1 MASKILNT
9 TVLNQR
15 NSEVTEWFGVDVGE
29 TKKKWKGSVKL
40 QMGLEGWSGKEGTVF
55 FYFLFSWFFNINI

>member
-1 MASKILNT
+1 MATKILNT

-55 FYFLFSWFFNINI
+55 LFSLLLVF